1 MAKDKLKAMPKTKYF
16 GTKTKEQTTNRINDS
31 KETIV
36 FHFILPT
43 AERMFPNKFLESMLK
58 VNANSKILKAIPLVR
73 YFAPNISKMFSLKK
87 YPSVKMMMHIGRN
100 IL

>member
-43 AERMFPNKFLESMLK
+43 AESMFPNKFLEINYIK
-58 VNANSKILKAIPLVR
+58 E
-73 YFAPNISKMFSLKK
+73 FQKK
-87 YPSVKMMMHIGRN
+87 YPKVKIMIQIGRN